1 MTIQEIN
8 SSKKVNT
15 MIFEII
21 RAENY
26 EEMSRI
32 AAKRIIGLVERKPNA
47 ILGLATGST
56 PEGLYKTLIEDHKT
70 NGTSYKE
77 VKTVNLDE
85 YVGLDKEDK
94 NSYFTFM
101 REKLF
106 NYIDVDLN
114 NTNVPDGTATNMEE
128 EAARYEKYIHDI
140 GGVDL
145 QILGIGHNGHIGFN
159 EPGTS
164 FKSTT
169 HTIKLAERTR
179 EANARYFNS
188 IDEVPTEAITM
199 GIQSIMDS
207 KEIIL
212 LASGASK
219 AEAIKRL
226 IYGEISE
233 EFPASALR
241 LHNKVTIIADQDA
254 LQLI

>member
-1 MTIQEIN
+1 M
-8 SSKKVNT
+8 KL
-15 MIFEII
+15 EII
-21 RAENY
+21 KADNY

-32 AAKRIIGLVERKPNA
+32 AAEKVIAKVTEKPNA

-56 PEGLYKTLIEDHKT
+56 PEGLYKLLIEDHQKHY
-70 NGTSYKE
+70 TSYKY

-85 YVGLDKEDK
+85 YVGLDKDDK

-106 NYIDVDLN
+106 NHIDVDLN

-169 HTIKLAERTR
+169 HLIKLAERTR

-188 IDEVPTEAITM
+188 MDEVPTEAITM

-212 LASGASK
+212 LVSGASK
-219 AEAIKRL
+219 AEALKNL
-226 IYGEISE
+226 VYGEITE
-233 EFPASALR
+233 DFPASVLR

>member
-1 MTIQEIN
+1 M
-8 SSKKVNT
+8 KL
-15 MIFEII
+15 EII
-21 RAENY
+21 KADNY

-32 AAKRIIGLVERKPNA
+32 AAEKVIEKIKEKPNA
-47 ILGLATGST
+47 VLGLATGST
-56 PEGLYKTLIEDHKT
+56 PEGLYKLLIEDHKKHY
-70 NGTSYKE
+70 TSYRY

-85 YVGLDKEDK
+85 YVGLDKDDK

-106 NYIDVDLN
+106 NHIDVNLD
-114 NTNVPDGTATNMEE
+114 NTNVPDGTAANMEE
-128 EAARYEKYIHDI
+128 EAIRYEKYIHEI

-169 HTIKLAERTR
+169 HLIKLAERTR

-188 IDEVPTEAITM
+188 MDEVPTEAITM

-212 LASGASK
+212 LVSGASK
-219 AEAIKRL
+219 AEALKNL
-226 IYGEISE
+226 IYGEITE
-233 EFPASALR
+233 DFPASVLR

>member
-1 MTIQEIN
+1 M
-8 SSKKVNT
+8 K
-15 MIFEII
+15 FEII
-21 RAENY
+21 KADNY

-32 AAKRIIGLVERKPNA
+32 AAEKVISKITEKPNA

-56 PEGLYKTLIEDHKT
+56 PEGLYKLLIEDHQKHY
-70 NGTSYKE
+70 TSYRY

-85 YVGLDKEDK
+85 YVGLDKDDK

-106 NYIDVDLN
+106 NHIDVDLN
-114 NTNVPDGTATNMEE
+114 NTNIPDGTAANMEE
-128 EAARYEKYIHDI
+128 EAARYEKYIDEI

-169 HTIKLAERTR
+169 HLIKLAEKTR
-179 EANARYFNS
+179 EANARFFNS
-188 IDEVPTEAITM
+188 MDEVPTEAITL

-212 LASGASK
+212 LVSGASK
-219 AEAIKRL
+219 AEALKNL
-226 IYGEISE
+226 VYGEITE
-233 EFPASALR
+233 DFPASVLR

>member
-1 MTIQEIN
+1 M
-8 SSKKVNT
+8 K
-15 MIFEII
+15 FEII
-21 RAENY
+21 KASNY

-32 AAKRIIGLVERKPNA
+32 AAEKVITKITEKPNA

-56 PEGLYKTLIEDHKT
+56 PEGLYKLLIEDHQKHY
-70 NGTSYKE
+70 TSYRY

-85 YVGLDKEDK
+85 YVGLDKDDK

-106 NYIDVDLN
+106 NHIDLDLN
-114 NTNVPDGTATNMEE
+114 NTNIPDGTAANMEE
-128 EAARYEKYIHDI
+128 EAARYEKYIDEI

-169 HTIKLAERTR
+169 HLIKLAEKTR
-179 EANARYFNS
+179 EANARFFNS
-188 IDEVPTEAITM
+188 MDEVPTEAITM

-212 LASGASK
+212 LVSGASK
-219 AEAIKRL
+219 AEALKNL
-226 IYGEISE
+226 VYGEITE
-233 EFPASALR
+233 DFPASVLR

>member
-1 MTIQEIN
+1 M
-8 SSKKVNT
+8 K
-15 MIFEII
+15 FEII
-21 RAENY
+21 KASNY

-32 AAKRIIGLVERKPNA
+32 AAEKVIAKITEKPNA

-56 PEGLYKTLIEDHKT
+56 PEGLYKLLIEDHQKHF
-70 NGTSYKE
+70 TSYRY

-85 YVGLDKEDK
+85 YVGLDKDDK

-106 NYIDVDLN
+106 NHIDVDLN
-114 NTNVPDGTATNMEE
+114 NTNIPDGTAANMEE
-128 EAARYEKYIHDI
+128 EAARYEKYIDEI

-169 HTIKLAERTR
+169 HLIKLAEKTR
-179 EANARYFNS
+179 EANARFFNS
-188 IDEVPTEAITM
+188 MDEVPTEAITM

-212 LASGASK
+212 LVSGASK
-219 AEAIKRL
+219 AEALKNL
-226 IYGEISE
+226 VYGEITE
-233 EFPASALR
+233 DFPASVLR

>member
-1 MTIQEIN
+1 M
-8 SSKKVNT
+8 K
-15 MIFEII
+15 FEII
-21 RAENY
+21 KASNY

-32 AAKRIIGLVERKPNA
+32 AAEKVIAKITEKPNA

-56 PEGLYKTLIEDHKT
+56 PEGLYKLLIEDHQKHY
-70 NGTSYKE
+70 TSYRY

-85 YVGLDKEDK
+85 YVGLDKDDK

-106 NYIDVDLN
+106 NHIDVDLN
-114 NTNVPDGTATNMEE
+114 NTNIPDGTAANMEE
-128 EAARYEKYIHDI
+128 EAARYEKYIDEI

-169 HTIKLAERTR
+169 HLIKLAEKTR
-179 EANARYFNS
+179 EANARFFNS
-188 IDEVPTEAITM
+188 MDEVPTEAITM

-212 LASGASK
+212 LVSGASK
-219 AEAIKRL
+219 AEALKNL
-226 IYGEISE
+226 VYGEITE
-233 EFPASALR
+233 DFPASVLR

>member
-1 MTIQEIN
+1 M
-8 SSKKVNT
+8 K
-15 MIFEII
+15 FEII
-21 RAENY
+21 KADNY

-32 AAKRIIGLVERKPNA
+32 AAEKVISKITEKPNA

-56 PEGLYKTLIEDHKT
+56 PEGLYKLLIEDHQKHY
-70 NGTSYKE
+70 TSYRY

-85 YVGLDKEDK
+85 YVGLDKDDK

-106 NYIDVDLN
+106 NHIDVDLN
-114 NTNVPDGTATNMEE
+114 NTNIPDGTAANMEE
-128 EAARYEKYIHDI
+128 EAARYEKYIDEI

-169 HTIKLAERTR
+169 HLIKLAEKTR
-179 EANARYFNS
+179 EANARFFNS
-188 IDEVPTEAITM
+188 MDEVPTEAITM

-212 LASGASK
+212 LVSGASK
-219 AEAIKRL
+219 AEALKNL
-226 IYGEISE
+226 VYGEITE
-233 EFPASALR
+233 DFPASVLR

>member
-1 MTIQEIN
+1 M
-8 SSKKVNT
+8 KL
-15 MIFEII
+15 EII
-21 RAENY
+21 KADNY

-32 AAKRIIGLVERKPNA
+32 AAEKVIEKIKEKPNA
-47 ILGLATGST
+47 VLGLATGST
-56 PEGLYKTLIEDHKT
+56 PEGLYKLLIEDHKKHY
-70 NGTSYKE
+70 TSYRY

-85 YVGLDKEDK
+85 YVGLDKDDK

-106 NYIDVDLN
+106 NHIDVNLD
-114 NTNVPDGTATNMEE
+114 NTNVPDGTAANMEE
-128 EAARYEKYIHDI
+128 EAIRYEKYIHEI

-169 HTIKLAERTR
+169 HLIKLAERTR

-188 IDEVPTEAITM
+188 MDEVPTEAITM

-212 LASGASK
+212 LVSGASK
-219 AEAIKRL
+219 AEALKNL
-226 IYGEISE
+226 VYGEITE
-233 EFPASALR
+233 DFPASVLR

>member
-1 MTIQEIN
+1 M
-8 SSKKVNT
+8 K
-15 MIFEII
+15 FEII
-21 RAENY
+21 KAENY

-32 AAKRIIGLVERKPNA
+32 AAEKVISKITEKPNA

-56 PEGLYKTLIEDHKT
+56 PEGLYKLLIEDHQKHF
-70 NGTSYKE
+70 TSYRY

-85 YVGLDKEDK
+85 YVGLDKDDK

-106 NYIDVDLN
+106 NHIDLDLN
-114 NTNVPDGTATNMEE
+114 NTNIPDGTAANMEE
-128 EAARYEKYIHDI
+128 EAARYEKYIDEI

-169 HTIKLAERTR
+169 HLIKLAEKTR
-179 EANARYFNS
+179 EANARFFNS
-188 IDEVPTEAITM
+188 MDEVPTEAITM

-212 LASGASK
+212 LVSGASK
-219 AEAIKRL
+219 AEALKNL
-226 IYGEISE
+226 VYGEITE
-233 EFPASALR
+233 DFPASVLR

>member
-1 MTIQEIN
+1 MR
-8 SSKKVNT
+8 
-15 MIFEII
+15 FEII
-21 RAENY
+21 KAENY

-32 AAKRIIGLVERKPNA
+32 AAEKVIAKVKEKPNA

-56 PEGLYKTLIEDHKT
+56 PEGLYKLLIEDHQKHY
-70 NGTSYKE
+70 TSYRY

-85 YVGLDKEDK
+85 YVGLDKDDK

-106 NYIDVDLN
+106 NHIDVDLN
-114 NTNVPDGTATNMEE
+114 NTNVPDGTAANMEE
-128 EAARYEKYIHDI
+128 EAARYEKYIHEI

-169 HTIKLAERTR
+169 HLIKLAERTR
-179 EANARYFNS
+179 EANARYFNTM
-188 IDEVPTEAITM
+188 DEVPTEAITM

-212 LASGASK
+212 LVSGASK
-219 AEAIKRL
+219 AEAVKNL
-226 IYGEISE
+226 VYGEITE
-233 EFPASALR
+233 DFPASVLR

>member
-1 MTIQEIN
+1 M
-8 SSKKVNT
+8 KL
-15 MIFEII
+15 EII
-21 RAENY
+21 KADNY

-32 AAKRIIGLVERKPNA
+32 AAEKVIAKVTEKPNA

-56 PEGLYKTLIEDHKT
+56 PEGLYKLLIEDHQKHY
-70 NGTSYKE
+70 TSYKY

-85 YVGLDKEDK
+85 YVGLDKDDK

-106 NYIDVDLN
+106 NHIDVDLN

-169 HTIKLAERTR
+169 HLIKLAERTR

-188 IDEVPTEAITM
+188 MDEVPTEAITM
-199 GIQSIMDS
+199 GIQSIVDS

-212 LASGASK
+212 LVSGASK
-219 AEAIKRL
+219 AEALKNL
-226 IYGEISE
+226 VYGEITE
-233 EFPASALR
+233 DFPASVLR